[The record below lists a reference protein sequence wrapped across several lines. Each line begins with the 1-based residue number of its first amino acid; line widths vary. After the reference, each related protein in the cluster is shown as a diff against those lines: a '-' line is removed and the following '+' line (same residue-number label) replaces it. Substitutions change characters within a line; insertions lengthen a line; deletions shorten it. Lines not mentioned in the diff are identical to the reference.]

1 MNRLMMKALAVLL
14 AVTVVAGIT
23 GTSIADNHNI
33 PPLSVEASGDEFEA
47 GETIT
52 ITGSIKSIDPDMKHD
67 VTIQVASPDG
77 NRVGFAQI
85 TPTNNGEF
93 TATIPTGGPLWKNSG
108 EYMILVAYSSDRST
122 IRVSYTASAMEQ
134 PMEPVVEPSNPLCGP
149 GTEMVDGVCQVIQE
163 PEDPPEDTTVPPPP
177 PPAEDPAEITC
188 GAGTELV
195 NGECV
200 AIEQEEGGGCLIAT
214 AAFGTEMSPQ
224 VQYLREVRDNTV
236 MSTGSGMAFMSGF
249 NSLYYSISPQIA
261 DMERE
266 NPLFREM
273 VRVAITPM
281 LASLS
286 IMSLAENGS
295 EVSVLGTGLLVITL
309 NIMMYLAAPVLIGFK
324 AYGKIANRNN
334 TSR

>member
-1 MNRLMMKALAVLL
+1 MKALAVLL
-14 AVTVVAGIT
+14 AVTVVAGIS
-23 GTSIADNHNI
+23 GTSMADNHNI
-33 PPLSVEASGDEFEA
+33 PPLSVSVNDDEFEA
-47 GETIT
+47 GDTIA
-52 ITGSIKSIDPDMKHD
+52 IIGSIKNIDLDMKHD

-77 NRVGFAQI
+77 NRVGFAQA
-85 TPTNNGEF
+85 TPTDNGEF

-108 EYMILVAYSSDRST
+108 EYIILIAHSSDRAT
-122 IRVSYTASAMEQ
+122 IFISYTASAME
-134 PMEPVVEPSNPLCGP
+134 PAMPEPPSDPVCGP

-163 PEDPPEDTTVPPPP
+163 APEEPSVTIPPPP
-177 PPAEDPAEITC
+177 PPTDSEITC

-195 NGECV
+195 DGECV
-200 AIEQEEGGGCLIAT
+200 AIEPEGGGCLVAT
-214 AAFGTEMSPQ
+214 AAFGTEMAPQ
-224 VQYLREVRDNTV
+224 VQYLREIRDNTV
-236 MSTGSGMAFMSGF
+236 MSTGSGVAFMSGF

-266 NPLFREM
+266 NPLFREL

-295 EVSVLGTGLLVITL
+295 EVSVLGTGLLVIAL

-324 AYGKIANRNN
+324 AYGKIAKRN
-334 TSR
+334 

>member
-14 AVTVVAGIT
+14 VVTMVAGIT
-23 GTSIADNHNI
+23 GTSMADNHNI
-33 PPLSVEASGDEFEA
+33 PPLSVSANDDEFEA
-47 GETIT
+47 GDTIA
-52 ITGSIKSIDPDMKHD
+52 IIGAIKNIDLDMKHD

-77 NRVGFAQI
+77 NRVGFAQV
-85 TPTNNGEF
+85 TPTDNGEF

-108 EYMILVAYSSDRST
+108 EYIILIAHSSDRAT
-122 IRVSYTASAMEQ
+122 IFISYTTSAME
-134 PMEPVVEPSNPLCGP
+134 PAMPEPPSDPVCGP
-149 GTEMVDGVCQVIQE
+149 GTEMIDGVCQVIQE
-163 PEDPPEDTTVPPPP
+163 PPEVPTEPEVTIPPPP
-177 PPAEDPAEITC
+177 PPMDSEITC

-195 NGECV
+195 DGECV
-200 AIEQEEGGGCLIAT
+200 AIGQEGGGCLVAT
-214 AAFGTEMSPQ
+214 ATFGTEMAPQ
-224 VQYLREVRDNTV
+224 VQYLREIRDNTV
-236 MSTGSGMAFMSGF
+236 MSTGSGVTFMSGF

-266 NPLFREM
+266 NPLFREL

-295 EVSVLGTGLLVITL
+295 EVSVLGTGLLVIAL

-324 AYGKIANRNN
+324 AYGKIAKRN
-334 TSR
+334 